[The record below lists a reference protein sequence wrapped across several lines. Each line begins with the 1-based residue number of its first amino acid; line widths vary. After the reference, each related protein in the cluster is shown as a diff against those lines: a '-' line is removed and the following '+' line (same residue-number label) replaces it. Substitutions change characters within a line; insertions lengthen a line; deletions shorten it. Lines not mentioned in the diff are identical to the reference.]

1 MRISAKYVHIVSGIV
16 SASVLNSP
24 ASQTTLSLYS
34 TIQECIT
41 DLQEEDPLVEESLAI
56 AKHFF
61 REITVRIRNKVRWPT
76 DTLDPEDLASFEVY
90 RRDAG
95 EVMITA

>member
-1 MRISAKYVHIVSGIV
+1 
-16 SASVLNSP
+16 
-24 ASQTTLSLYS
+24 LSLYS